1 MFTEPSYF
9 PKTRDKRHSSQSSY
23 HLGFLKTYLRKN
35 RKAVRCAHILT
46 PWYSPSTPAIA
57 DLNGDGKFEIIVSMG
72 FSQAFTKPLIPPEL
86 SDIIHP
92 QKVVTHAFTIQDKI
106 EEVYGSTVVNK
117 IDFSS
122 YYPIDK
128 QPWTQYMGTQGNGIY
143 NNL

>member
-1 MFTEPSYF
+1 MLSNRT
-9 PKTRDKRHSSQSSY
+9 KRHLPLSDEDEVFKMIK
-23 HLGFLKTYLRKN
+23 HAFKN
-35 RKAVRCAHILT
+35 RTRARCSYILA

-57 DLNGDGKFEIIVSMG
+57 DLNSDGKFEAIVAMTYIE
-72 FSQAFTKPLIPPEL
+72 TKNEMIHLPPEL

-92 QKVVTHAFTIQDKI
+92 QKVVIHAFTIQDKI

-143 NNL
+143 NNC